1 MSTATTP
8 APPVPA
14 PMHLGRRRATR
25 TTARALKLG
34 AIVFFAVLVL
44 TPLYVAVVTS
54 FKEAAE
60 TDPAHAWSLPTVW
73 TL

>member
-1 MSTATTP
+1 
-8 APPVPA
+8 
-14 PMHLGRRRATR
+14 MHLRRRRATR
-25 TTARALKLG
+25 TTARVIKLA

-60 TDPAHAWSLPTVW
+60 RGVMRCRGT
-73 TL
+73 